1 MERFDP
7 DRLELSALNPCGNV
21 SAMLAGV
28 AAIDVVAIVKDSN

>member
-28 AAIDVVAIVKDSN
+28 AAIDVVAIVEDN